1 MQSLVDGWILKNL
14 TDLILDKMHGP
25 MCELELDDL
34 VDPLLH
40 ILCDVVQWKCERKI
54 PLVDGERR
62 GESDDDSTEE
72 LEPD

>member
-1 MQSLVDGWILKNL
+1 
-14 TDLILDKMHGP
+14 

-40 ILCDVVQWKCERKI
+40 ILLDVVQWKTDKKI
-54 PLVDGERR
+54 PLIDGERR

>member
-40 ILCDVVQWKCERKI
+40 ILLDVVQWKTDKKI
-54 PLVDGERR
+54 PLIDGERR